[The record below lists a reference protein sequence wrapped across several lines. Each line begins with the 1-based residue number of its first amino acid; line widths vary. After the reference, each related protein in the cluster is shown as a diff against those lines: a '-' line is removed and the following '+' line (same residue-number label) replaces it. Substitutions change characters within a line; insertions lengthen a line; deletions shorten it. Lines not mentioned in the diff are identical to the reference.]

1 MYFGDYLSQSMRH
14 HVARAQAVL
23 LATARL
29 KQLCDKGVN
38 KAWAGSEDAP
48 RKLRRVRAMG
58 QLMCSPAMQ
67 LPLLITDLL
76 HLPAGYQ
83 RGCLVLQQT
92 CAVFFPLH
100 LFSAQVWWQFV
111 FFWGARS
118 GSGSS

>member
-1 MYFGDYLSQSMRH
+1 M
-14 HVARAQAVL
+14 L
-23 LATARL
+23 LGHRRSCWQPPRL
-29 KQLCDKGVN
+29 EKLCDKAVN
-38 KAWAGSEDAP
+38 KAWAGSKDAP
-48 RKLRRVRAMG
+48 RKLRSVRAMG

-67 LPLLITDLL
+67 LPLLITGLL

-100 LFSAQVWWQFV
+100 VCSAQMLWQLF